1 MKPWVNVDVVDNKCF
16 QSLLY
21 AARVAR
27 LATIDFEEA
36 KPHIVPVVF
45 AFDGDYYYIPL
56 DKKPKRNNN
65 PERLRRVRN
74 IQNNPNVA
82 LLIDE
87 YNEDWS
93 KLFFVMIQGKG
104 LLIRKF
110 SRQDDVMNVRGRLWK
125 QQQQGQRHKRNN
137 KRNQNMLKD
146 AQNLLLEK
154 YPQYRKIGMGDM
166 CVVICPEKIFTWK
179 INSGEIT

>member
-1 MKPWVNVDVVDNKCF
+1 MVDNKCI

-21 AARVAR
+21 TSRVAR

-56 DKKPKRNNN
+56 DKKLKRDSN
-65 PERLRRVRN
+65 PERLRRIRN
-74 IQNNPNVA
+74 IKKNPNVA

-110 SRQDDVMNVRGRLWK
+110 TGQDDVEILRASDRLRK
-125 QQQQGQRHKRNN
+125 QQPQLRWQRRNN
-137 KRNQNMLKD
+137 NKSQNILKD
-146 AQNLLLEK
+146 AQSLLLEK
-154 YPQYRKIGMGDM
+154 YPQYRKIGVGDM
-166 CVVICPEKIFTWK
+166 CIVICPEKTFTWK
-179 INSGEIT
+179 MNSGEIA